1 MKRWIYKLIIV
12 VATMLLLL
20 VAVLFKIGLD
30 GAWCGVA
37 TVVYIGIITVCEF
50 SLRCPYCGRWPRRG
64 SFWAKYCP
72 RCGAKLD
79 EETMF

>member
-1 MKRWIYKLIIV
+1 MKRRIFKLIIV
-12 VATMLLLL
+12 VATLLFLL
-20 VAVLFKIGLD
+20 VVVLSQFGLNRELFYL
-30 GAWCGVA
+30 AS
-37 TVVYIGIITVCEF
+37 VVYVGTIIVCEF

>member
-12 VATMLLLL
+12 VATLLLLL
-20 VAVLFKIGLD
+20 VAVLSKIGLS

-37 TVVYIGIITVCEF
+37 TVVYIGIMIVCNY

-64 SFWAKYCP
+64 GFLAKYCP

>member
-1 MKRWIYKLIIV
+1 MKRRIYKLIIV

-20 VAVLFKIGLD
+20 VAVLSKIGLS

-37 TVVYIGIITVCEF
+37 TVVYIGIMIVCNF
-50 SLRCPYCGRWPRRG
+50 FLRCPNCGRWPSRG
-64 SFWAKYCP
+64 GFGAKYCP
-72 RCGAKLD
+72 HCGKELD